1 MIIGIKN
8 SFFKILLI
16 VFIFNSCKSSQQAIV
31 KATEEIPYFT
41 FYTLDQQRFT
51 KDSFDSERTKFIM
64 YFNSECDHC
73 QKQARWLKKGIHE
86 NSNVFNELEIV
97 FISFEEMSMIKAY
110 QDKYQFIQSNITFL
124 QDSRLTF
131 ADKFGV
137 GSFPSILIYSKEG
150 KLIKK
155 FEGEAKVEDML
166 PFISK

>member
-1 MIIGIKN
+1 MKN
-8 SFFKILLI
+8 LGRI
-16 VFIFNSCKSSQQAIV
+16 VSFIFLIILFISCKPSQQIIV

-51 KDSFDSERTKFIM
+51 KDSFDSERVKLIL

-73 QKQARWLKKGIHE
+73 QKQARWLKKGIQE
-86 NSNVFNELEIV
+86 NQAAFKKLEII
-97 FISFEEMSMIKAY
+97 FISFEEMSMIKGY
-110 QDKYQFIQSNITFL
+110 RDKYQFTQNNITFL

-137 GSFPSILIYSKEG
+137 GSFPSILIYTKEG

-155 FEGEAKVEDML
+155 FEGETKVEDFL
-166 PFISK
+166 PFITK

>member
-1 MIIGIKN
+1 MKN
-8 SFFKILLI
+8 LRHI
-16 VFIFNSCKSSQQAIV
+16 VSFIFLMTLFISCKPSQQTIV

-51 KDSFDSERTKFIM
+51 KDSFDTERTKFIL

-73 QKQARWLKKGIHE
+73 QKQARWLKKGIQE
-86 NSNVFNELEIV
+86 NQTAFKQLEMI
-97 FISFEEMSMIKAY
+97 FISFEEMSMIKGY
-110 QDKYQFIQSNITFL
+110 RDKYQFTQNNITFL

-155 FEGEAKVEDML
+155 FEGETKVEDLL
-166 PFISK
+166 PFITK

>member
-1 MIIGIKN
+1 MRKVGNII
-8 SFFKILLI
+8 S
-16 VFIFNSCKSSQQAIV
+16 FIFLLALFISCKSTQQTIV
-31 KATEEIPYFT
+31 RATEKIPYFT

-51 KDSFDSERTKFIM
+51 KDSFDAERTKFIM

-73 QKQARWLKKGIHE
+73 QKQARWLNKGMRE
-86 NSNVFNELEIV
+86 NSNVFNELEMV

-110 QDKYQFIQSNITFL
+110 RDKYQFIQSNITFL

-155 FEGEAKVEDML
+155 FEGEAKVEDVL
-166 PFISK
+166 PFINK

>member
-1 MIIGIKN
+1 MA
-8 SFFKILLI
+8 L
-16 VFIFNSCKSSQQAIV
+16 FISCKPSQQTIV

-41 FYTLDQQRFT
+41 FYTLDQQQFT
-51 KDSFDSERTKFIM
+51 KDSFDLERVKFIL

-73 QKQARWLKKGIHE
+73 QKQARWLKKGIQE
-86 NSNVFNELEIV
+86 NPSTFKKLEII
-97 FISFEEMSMIKAY
+97 FISFEEISMIKEY
-110 QDKYQFIQSNITFL
+110 RDKYQFTQSNITFL

-155 FEGEAKVEDML
+155 FEGETKVEGVL
-166 PFISK
+166 PFISN

>member
-1 MIIGIKN
+1 MT
-8 SFFKILLI
+8 L
-16 VFIFNSCKSSQQAIV
+16 FISCKPSQQTIV

-51 KDSFDSERTKFIM
+51 KDSFDSERMKFIM

-73 QKQARWLKKGIHE
+73 QKQARWLRKGLQE
-86 NSNVFNELEIV
+86 NSTSFKDLEMI
-97 FISFEEMSMIKAY
+97 FISFEEMSMIKEY
-110 QDKYQFIQSNITFL
+110 RDKYQFTQDNITFL

-137 GSFPSILIYSKEG
+137 GSFPSILIYTKEG

-155 FEGEAKVEDML
+155 FEGETKVEDVF
-166 PFISK
+166 PFIRN

>member
-1 MIIGIKN
+1 M
-8 SFFKILLI
+8 S
-16 VFIFNSCKSSQQAIV
+16 FIFLMTLFISCKPSQQTIV

-51 KDSFDSERTKFIM
+51 KDSFDSERMKFIM

-73 QKQARWLKKGIHE
+73 QKQARWLRKGLQE
-86 NSNVFNELEIV
+86 NSTSLKDLEMI
-97 FISFEEMSMIKAY
+97 FISFEEMSMIKEY
-110 QDKYQFIQSNITFL
+110 RDKYQFTQSNITFL

-155 FEGEAKVEDML
+155 FEGETKVEDVL
-166 PFISK
+166 PFIRN